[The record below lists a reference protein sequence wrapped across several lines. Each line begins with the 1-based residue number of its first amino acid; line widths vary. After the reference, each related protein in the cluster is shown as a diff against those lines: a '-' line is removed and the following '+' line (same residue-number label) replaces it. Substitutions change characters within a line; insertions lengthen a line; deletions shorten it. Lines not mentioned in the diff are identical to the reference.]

1 MEVVFLSRHVFSSR
15 YKIHLFV
22 LEDNEDFLSCDYIK
36 IHIKYGLFL
45 LLFYF
50 MPLFILRIDV
60 FYLSLHKNLLIC
72 LKLPPSSF
80 MPIKLFYASS
90 IYF

>member
-1 MEVVFLSRHVFSSR
+1 MKAAFVLRCVYTSKF
-15 YKIHLFV
+15 KIRLFV
-22 LEDNEDFLSCDYIK
+22 LEDNEDFLFYDYIK